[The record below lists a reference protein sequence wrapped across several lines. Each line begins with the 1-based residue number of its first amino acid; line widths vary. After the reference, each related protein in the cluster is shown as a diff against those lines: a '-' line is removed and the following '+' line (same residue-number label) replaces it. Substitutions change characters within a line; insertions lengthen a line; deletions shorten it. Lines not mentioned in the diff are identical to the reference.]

1 MVTVSPSGNTTAAV
15 TYTPI
20 ATNTLG
26 SNSTSVTFSSI
37 AGTFKDLV
45 VVVAGTFT
53 TGSTNNVNLQ
63 FNGDTGSNY
72 SWTRLLGSG
81 SAVSSARGTSDL
93 EINVG
98 LISSTAQSN
107 TIAHI
112 QNYSNSTTYKTA
124 IGRGNT
130 SEYVQ
135 ESVGAWRNTAA
146 ITSVKIQTAAIFS
159 VGTIFTLYGIGA

>member
-1 MVTVSPSGNTTAAV
+1 MVTVSPSGNTTATV

-37 AGTFKDLV
+37 PGTYTDLV

-81 SAVSSARGTSDL
+81 SAASSYQASDV
-93 EINVG
+93 EIDIG

-112 QNYSNSTTYKTA
+112 QNYSNATTYKTA

-135 ESVGAWRNTAA
+135 TSIGTWRNTAA
-146 ITSVKIQTAAIFS
+146 ITSVKIQSAATFAS
-159 VGTIFTLYGIGA
+159 GTVFTLYGIGA